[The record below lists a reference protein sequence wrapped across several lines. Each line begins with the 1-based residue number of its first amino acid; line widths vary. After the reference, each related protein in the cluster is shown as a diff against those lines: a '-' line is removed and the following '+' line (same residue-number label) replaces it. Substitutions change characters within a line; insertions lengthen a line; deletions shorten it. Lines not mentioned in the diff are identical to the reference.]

1 MICNILNSRQDSI
14 LTVSTDGAQVLNW
27 QIKDVLNN
35 KMEDV
40 FYQGSGVKR
49 SGVPILFPFA
59 NPLKD
64 NIFQKSGR
72 VINQNGFGRNFPW
85 RLKNLATNKPTN
97 SLGLILT
104 QEDISDEF
112 KQAYPFK
119 FQAEIDLELTEKKS
133 LIYKLRIHNKSDEML
148 PIAPGLHPYFAI
160 KHEFKTQL
168 KILEIPEFQAENFA
182 WNSELGGDFFNFK
195 GQATCV
201 FTDKTIVIK
210 ELSQKPEFENLVI
223 WSQNSTKEDYNFV
236 CLEPFTRKTN
246 AINDNPILVGPEEI
260 WEAQLEF
267 EVR

>member
-1 MICNILNSRQDSI
+1 MFHKILNSSQDSI
-14 LTVSTDGAQVLNW
+14 LTISTEGAQIVSW
-27 QIKDVLNN
+27 QIKNPSN
-35 KMEDV
+35 GEIEDI
-40 FYQGSGVKR
+40 FYQGSSFKR
-49 SGVPILFPFA
+49 TGVPILFPFA

-64 NIFQKSGR
+64 NIFQKSGLI
-72 VINQNGFGRNFPW
+72 INQHGFGRDFSWRPKDFPA
-85 RLKNLATNKPTN
+85 NGTTNKITF
-97 SLGLILT
+97 ILT

-119 FQAEIDLELTEKKS
+119 FQAEIGLKLTEKNS
-133 LIYKLRIHNKSDEML
+133 LIYTLKVQNNSEENL

-182 WNSELGGDFFNFK
+182 WNSELGGDFFNLK

-201 FTDKTIVIK
+201 FPDKTIIIK

-246 AINDNPILVGPEEI
+246 AINDSPILVPPEEI
-260 WEAQLEF
+260 WEVQLEF
-267 EVR
+267 EIR